1 MATYEDLP
9 PSMIKKLAKEL
20 KNLDKSMPKGISVG
34 VNDDDFS
41 VSEADIEVPAVTA
54 YKNNVSRMKQLLSRD
69 FRRPPLKGGSPDQES
84 IGSETKRSSV
94 SSSSRSH
101 NRKEFLSRFVD
112 SQTLTARLEDWFELI
127 SEKSGQKKSAFDV
140 PFELIELQ
148 KFDYALEGVSFQQL
162 VRMPNAVYASTSDA
176 VEATAYLAIEDFLH
190 AGAKGLWEAFW
201 SQDDPMPFSVSCL
214 YNENLKFYQAEKAIG
229 NGKLGGLCATGVLL
243 NNPRHPHGKW
253 DHILELALLRPGIG
267 SVAVG
272 SDQQLTLS
280 VLGEALFY
288 AIRILLSRSLS
299 RLNFFLKVQIV
310 PMFFLLI
317 LNMEG
322 L

>member
-20 KNLDKSMPKGISVG
+20 KNLDKSLPKGISVG

-41 VSEADIEVPAVTA
+41 ASEADIEVPAVTA

-127 SEKSGQKKSAFDV
+127 SRKVWAKKV
-140 PFELIELQ
+140 CI
-148 KFDYALEGVSFQQL
+148 
-162 VRMPNAVYASTSDA
+162 
-176 VEATAYLAIEDFLH
+176 
-190 AGAKGLWEAFW
+190 
-201 SQDDPMPFSVSCL
+201 
-214 YNENLKFYQAEKAIG
+214 
-229 NGKLGGLCATGVLL
+229 
-243 NNPRHPHGKW
+243 
-253 DHILELALLRPGIG
+253 
-267 SVAVG
+267 
-272 SDQQLTLS
+272 
-280 VLGEALFY
+280 
-288 AIRILLSRSLS
+288 
-299 RLNFFLKVQIV
+299 
-310 PMFFLLI
+310 
-317 LNMEG
+317 
-322 L
+322 